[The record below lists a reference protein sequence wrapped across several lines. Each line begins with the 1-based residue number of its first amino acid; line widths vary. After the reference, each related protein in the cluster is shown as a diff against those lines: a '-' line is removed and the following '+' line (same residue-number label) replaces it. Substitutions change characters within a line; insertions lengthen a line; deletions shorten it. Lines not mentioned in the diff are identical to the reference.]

1 MRKREK
7 TPDGGRGKKMDEKGR
22 NLFLLFQPTGKICVT
37 PLRVQSGNN
46 GEPKKRADLLGGWMG
61 DHKKFTLNR
70 PRESYLD
77 RRSAQ

>member
-1 MRKREK
+1 
-7 TPDGGRGKKMDEKGR
+7 MDEKGP
-22 NLFLLFQPTGKICVT
+22 NLFLLFQSSGKICVT
-37 PLRVQSGNN
+37 PLGVQSGNN
-46 GEPKKRADLLGGWMG
+46 GDPKKRADLFGVWMG